1 MRSRWKR
8 VVLGLLAL
16 ACLMLNALAYRHAW
30 SMTHFVES
38 GERPPPPEKMSLGQ
52 KASAIFTGIEIP
64 KPRNRKTP
72 ADYDLPFETHRFA
85 TSDGL
90 ACEAWH
96 VPCDATDESGAARGL
111 CVMFH
116 GFSTS
121 KASLLPPAKVLHEL
135 GYDALLVD
143 FRGSGGSDGRA
154 TTIGY
159 READDVAAACAFAGQ
174 QWPELPQVLYGRSMG
189 AAAVLRALAIGQL
202 QPAAVILECPFD
214 RLLAT
219 TKNRFRAAGLP
230 SFPAAELLVFWGGLQ
245 HGYSGFDHNPVD
257 YAAAVACPA
266 LFLHGEHDIRVS
278 PAEAREVFDR
288 LAGEKTW
295 KLVEGA
301 GHENLSVARPEEWR
315 PAVERFLY
323 TLSGGNVG
331 FRSAKASPFA
341 ERKATLE

>member
-1 MRSRWKR
+1 MAKALYRWIRCRWKR
-8 VVLGLLAL
+8 AAAGSVLLA
-16 ACLMLNALAYRHAW
+16 CISFNALAYRHAW
-30 SMTHFVES
+30 SMTHFVDS
-38 GERPPPPEKMSLGQ
+38 GIRPPPPEKMSLGQ
-52 KASAIFTGIEIP
+52 KASAIFTGVKIP

-72 ADYDLPFETHRFA
+72 ADYDLPFETHRFQ
-85 TSDGL
+85 TSGGL
-90 ACEAWH
+90 TCEAWH
-96 VPCDATDESGAARGL
+96 APCESAAEPGAAQGL

-116 GFSTS
+116 GFSAS
-121 KASLLPPAKVLHEL
+121 KASLLPAAKALSEL

-143 FRGSGGSDGRA
+143 FRGSGGSDGHA

-159 READDVAAACAFAGQ
+159 READDVAADCEFAARH
-174 QWPELPQVLYGRSMG
+174 WPELPQVLYGRSMG
-189 AAAVLRALAIGQL
+189 AAAVLRALAVGRM

-230 SFPAAELLVFWGGLQ
+230 PFPAAELLVFWGGLQ

-266 LFLHGEHDIRVS
+266 LFLHGELDIRVS
-278 PAEAREVFDR
+278 PTEAREVFDR

-315 PAVERFLY
+315 SAVEKFL
-323 TLSGGNVG
+323 GVV
-331 FRSAKASPFA
+331 AQ
-341 ERKATLE
+341 E

>member
-1 MRSRWKR
+1 MTCFHKSWRRVLELKAVIRWTRSRWKR
-8 VVLGLLAL
+8 VAAGSLIF
-16 ACLMLNALAYRHAW
+16 ACLSLNALAYRHAW

-52 KASAIFTGIEIP
+52 KASAIFTGVEIP

-85 TSDGL
+85 TTDGL
-90 ACEAWH
+90 TCEAWH
-96 VPCDATDESGAARGL
+96 VPCEATDERGAARGL

-121 KASLLPPAKVLHEL
+121 KSSLLPPAKMLREL

-143 FRGSGGSDGRA
+143 FRGSGGSDGYA

-159 READDVAAACAFAGQ
+159 GEADDVAAACEFAEQ
-174 QWPELPQVLYGRSMG
+174 HWPELRQVLYGRSMG
-189 AAAVLRALAIGQL
+189 AAAVLRALAVGRSQA
-202 QPAAVILECPFD
+202 AAVILECPFD

-219 TKNRFRAAGLP
+219 TKNRFRAAGVP

-257 YAAAVACPA
+257 YAAAVECPA
-266 LFLHGEHDIRVS
+266 LFLHGECDIRVS

-301 GHENLSVARPEEWR
+301 GHENLSVARPVEWR
-315 PAVERFLY
+315 AAVEQFL
-323 TLSGGNVG
+323 GVVD
-331 FRSAKASPFA
+331 R
-341 ERKATLE
+341 E